1 MIPEAPRIPVA
12 ASFSGP
18 DVFRAVVVIPVYNHD
33 RYLPTL
39 VQAIVDLKLPCI
51 LVDDGSDASCATI
64 IDGIVRRY
72 ANDDVQLV
80 RLPSN
85 QGKGGAVV
93 AGIHRA
99 AVSGFTHALQVD
111 ADGQHTISDA
121 PALVDMAR
129 ANPEALVTGQPQF
142 DASVPKHRLY
152 LRYLTH
158 YMVSINT
165 LNFTLRDAMCGFRVY
180 PVKSFLALEE
190 KASLGRR
197 MDFDIEV
204 LVRLD
209 WDGVPILLK
218 KTAVR
223 YPMDGVS
230 HFRLWRDNALIAS
243 LHIRMLFG
251 MVRRSPTILMRRWQR
266 A

>member
-1 MIPEAPRIPVA
+1 M
-12 ASFSGP
+12 
-18 DVFRAVVVIPVYNHD
+18 FRAVVVIPVYNHD

-39 VQAIVDLKLPCI
+39 VDAIVRLKLPCI
-51 LVDDGSDASCATI
+51 LVDDGSEASCAVV
-64 IDGIVRRY
+64 IDEIVNRH
-72 ANDDVQLV
+72 AESGVELV
-80 RLPSN
+80 RLASN
-85 QGKGGAVV
+85 EGKGGAVV
-93 AGIHRA
+93 AGIRHA
-99 AVSGFTHALQVD
+99 AAEGFTHALQVD
-111 ADGQHTISDA
+111 ADGQHTIGDA
-121 PALVDMAR
+121 PALIEMAR

-142 DASVPKHRLY
+142 DESVPKHRLY

-165 LNFTLRDAMCGFRVY
+165 LNFSLRDAMCGFRVY
-180 PVKSFLALEE
+180 PVKSFLALED
-190 KASLGRR
+190 KAPLGRR
-197 MDFDIEV
+197 MDFDIDV

-209 WDGVPILLK
+209 WDGVPILMK

-230 HFRLWRDNALIAS
+230 HFRLWRDNVLITS

>member
-1 MIPEAPRIPVA
+1 M
-12 ASFSGP
+12 
-18 DVFRAVVVIPVYNHD
+18 FRAVVVIPVYNHD
-33 RYLPTL
+33 RYLPKL
-39 VQAIVDLKLPCI
+39 VDAIVELKLPCI
-51 LVDDGSDASCATI
+51 LVDDGSEASCAAV
-64 IDGIVRRY
+64 IDDIVARHST
-72 ANDDVQLV
+72 NGVQLV
-80 RLPSN
+80 RLQIN

-99 AVSGFTHALQVD
+99 AAEGFTHALQVD

-121 PALVDMAR
+121 PALIEMAR
-129 ANPEALVTGQPQF
+129 ANPEALVTGQPLF
-142 DASVPKHRLY
+142 DASVPKNRLY

-180 PVKSFLALEE
+180 PVKSFLALE
-190 KASLGRR
+190 KAAPLGRR

-209 WDGVPILLK
+209 WDGVPILMK

-230 HFRLWRDNALIAS
+230 HFRLWSDNARITR
-243 LHIRMLFG
+243 LHIRMCFG
-251 MVRRSPTILMRRWQR
+251 MMRRSPRILLRKWKR